1 MTRIERKKEQRRL
14 EEMYYIGDYIEND
27 YEFYFEESYI
37 DAYLVEDEIITGNF
51 Y

>member
-1 MTRIERKKEQRRL
+1 MTRIEKCNEQMKLEKEL
-14 EEMYYIGDYIEND
+14 YYND
-27 YEFYFEESYI
+27 YLEDDNIFYFEESYL